1 MDQPLPD
8 TIINLL
14 NYSYSMAKALL
25 EEHGELYPIG
35 VCIDQEGKTMQRL
48 SKDDTEDLPLASI
61 LVDQIQNDFTNRLSA
76 GTITAYSIVYEATVT
91 NQQYSEPTNVLIAKF
106 SCTDTDTEGSCFLP
120 YKITDKAVE
129 FLEPWLE

>member
-1 MDQPLPD
+1 MDPLPD

-25 EEHGELYPIG
+25 EEQGEFYPIG

-48 SKDDTEDLPLASI
+48 SKDDTEDLPLANV
-61 LVDQIQNDFTNRLSA
+61 LVDQIQSDFTNSLSA
-76 GTITAYSIVYEATVT
+76 GKITAYSIVYEAIIT
-91 NQQYSEPTNVLIAKF
+91 NQQYPEPTNVLIAKF
-106 SCTDTDTEGSCFLP
+106 SGTATNSAGSCFLP
-120 YKITDKAVE
+120 YKINDKAVE

>member
-1 MDQPLPD
+1 MAD
-8 TIINLL
+8 TLVNLL

-25 EEHGELYPIG
+25 EEQGELYPIG

-48 SKDDTEDLPLASI
+48 SKDDTEDLPIANI
-61 LVDQIQNDFTNRLSA
+61 LVDQIQHDFTNRLSA

-91 NQQYSEPTNVLIAKF
+91 NQQYPEPTNVLIAKF
-106 SCTDTDTEGSCFLP
+106 RGADINTAGTCFLP
-120 YKITDKAVE
+120 YNIKDKAVE